1 MSYLPGGLASGSV
14 SYHACFHDLPDGL
27 QTHVYAPLGLDI
39 RAKWSV
45 GGNMPGEPK
54 QAAELG
60 LGIPREG
67 LYIREDVR
75 MKCNIMMISFVKKTF
90 KESHMQLSD
99 RLVEKAHAIEAKLA
113 NERLKGLKTV
123 APRDRMG
130 HGDIFIAPPPG
141 YTPGPGGHMS
151 MYSNQ
156 SGSNHS
162 PLPSPNLSQASTLN
176 SQGTYP
182 GSPPYQ
188 HDDRMSYQP
197 EKKGEQRQSYGGE
210 LLSNARYDP
219 GAPKRQEHNNPLEQF
234 QFQLQQPQAPPA
246 ELPCYG
252 PPVPPKDTKFTAEL
266 PG

>member
-1 MSYLPGGLASGSV
+1 
-14 SYHACFHDLPDGL
+14 
-27 QTHVYAPLGLDI
+27 
-39 RAKWSV
+39 
-45 GGNMPGEPK
+45 MPGEPK
-54 QAAELG
+54 QPAELG

-90 KESHMQLSD
+90 KESHLQLSD
-99 RLVEKAHAIEAKLA
+99 RLVEKAHAVEAKIA
-113 NERLKGLKTV
+113 NERLKGLKMV
-123 APRDRMG
+123 DPRERMG

-141 YTPGPGGHMS
+141 YTPGPGAHMS

-156 SGSNHS
+156 SGSSHS

-188 HDDRMSYQP
+188 HDVRMSYLP
-197 EKKGEQRQSYGGE
+197 DNKSDQRQSYGGE

-219 GAPKRQEHNNPLEQF
+219 RAPQRQEQNDNRDSQQYPYHAY
-234 QFQLQQPQAPPA
+234 QPQAAPV
-246 ELPCYG
+246 ELPSHG
-252 PPVPPKDTKFTAEL
+252 PPVPPKDSKKFAAEL
-266 PG
+266 PA